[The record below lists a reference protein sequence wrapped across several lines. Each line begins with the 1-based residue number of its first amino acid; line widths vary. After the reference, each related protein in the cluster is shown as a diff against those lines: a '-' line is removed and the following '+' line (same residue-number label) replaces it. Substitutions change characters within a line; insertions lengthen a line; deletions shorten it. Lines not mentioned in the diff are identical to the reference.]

1 MDEAAQYL
9 EDNAKKEV
17 LVVLESGLQYLVI
30 ESGDGATPTKRNS
43 VKTHYA
49 GRLID
54 GTPFDSS
61 YDRGEPLTFGV
72 TQVIAGWTEA
82 LQLMKEGDKW
92 ELTIPADLAYG
103 SAGAGGAIGPNQT
116 LVFDIKL
123 IEVI

>member
-9 EDNAKKEV
+9 EDNAKKEGE
-17 LVVLESGLQYLVI
+17 VVLESGLQYLVI

>member
-1 MDEAAQYL
+1 MDAAQYL
-9 EDNAKKEV
+9 EENGKKEGV
-17 LVVLESGLQYLVI
+17 TVLESGLQYRVVT
-30 ESGDGATPTKRNS
+30 SGDGATPTKTNS
-43 VKTHYA
+43 VETHYA

-54 GTPFDSS
+54 GTQFDSS

-103 SAGAGGAIGPNQT
+103 ASGAGGTIGPNET
-116 LVFDIKL
+116 LIFDIELLK
-123 IEVI
+123 VI